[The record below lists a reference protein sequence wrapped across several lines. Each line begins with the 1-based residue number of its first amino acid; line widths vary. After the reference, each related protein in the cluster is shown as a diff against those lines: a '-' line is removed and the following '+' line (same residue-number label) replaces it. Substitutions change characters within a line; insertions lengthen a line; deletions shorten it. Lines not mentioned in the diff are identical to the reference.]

1 MNSSTP
7 INTHKR
13 KRLPPF
19 GGQLAERLKYRNRP
33 LWVIVFC
40 GRNAWTRAKDPRA
53 RIGDCHPLVWDGKE
67 YRWPVANCYVLVE
80 IDTGP
85 SLQQIRDLTRELLLA
100 GAAGVLDWWLSW
112 GESRPI
118 AYLPDGIGRYLR
130 AQDIDPSLCKEVRRA
145 A

>member
-1 MNSSTP
+1 MKYNAQQP
-7 INTHKR
+7 R

-19 GGQLAERLKYRNRP
+19 GGELAERLKFANTP

-40 GRNAWTRAKDPRA
+40 GQNAWARAKDPRA

-80 IDTGP
+80 IGAGP
-85 SLQQIRDLTRELLLA
+85 SLKQIRALARELLLA

-118 AYLPDGIGRYLR
+118 AYQSDGKARYLS
-130 AQDIDPSLCKEVRRA
+130 AKEIESTMHGEVRHA